1 MCKVQNTAGLCF
13 ISLSI
18 FFFFGIKNKIAQA
31 LVAARMESLEE
42 EKGGNGEP
50 REIQQPRGR
59 AGEARSLSSGLLS
72 KSHVILCR
80 PYLGG
85 PNPGRAAGS

>member
-1 MCKVQNTAGLCF
+1 MYKLQNTAGLCF

-18 FFFFGIKNKIAQA
+18 FFWGGIKNKIAQGH
-31 LVAARMESLEE
+31 VAARIESLEE

-59 AGEARSLSSGLLS
+59 ARGSW
-72 KSHVILCR
+72 KSVFLASQQILCR

-85 PNPGRAAGS
+85 PNPGRAAGF